1 MYDEKASTCKI
12 VQILIFSDFLSP
24 VERFVPLTSELRYLH
39 FIHVPSNT
47 ALAQLLHVENKLPL
61 EF

>member
-24 VERFVPLTSELRYLH
+24 VERFVPLTSELRYG
-39 FIHVPSNT
+39 PRPGTS
-47 ALAQLLHVENKLPL
+47 QCEPL
-61 EF
+61 NPGQPR